1 MSLVHNIRPSSLDL
15 NLLRVFDVLLE
26 ERSVTRAGARLGLTQ
41 SAVSHALNRLRYML
55 NDELFVR
62 GPAGMQP
69 TPRAVE
75 MGPQVHA
82 ALNQL
87 QAALA
92 PSDFDPATSERRF
105 AVVAG
110 AYASAILAPPMAS
123 RLAQAAPRCELLI
136 AELANDV
143 LERTDARRVDFMV
156 GSVLA
161 APERFARETLLT
173 EELVWVVRSGHP
185 VFAGERIELQT
196 LVSVPHVVIARSL
209 PGLIEDGG
217 ERRAFV
223 SRASWEDAG
232 AFEAALASRGLTR
245 RVGVSVPDTYTA
257 LAVASRTDMATL
269 IPRRLALMSAQV
281 GRVKLIDPPYESPA
295 VDVSLLY
302 LRERL
307 AEPAMV
313 WMRDLI
319 RGVAAGL

>member
-1 MSLVHNIRPSSLDL
+1 MNLDL

-26 ERSVTRAGARLGLTQ
+26 ERNVTRTGARLGLTQ

-55 NDELFVR
+55 GDELFVR

-105 AVVAG
+105 AVVSG
-110 AYASAILAPPMAS
+110 AYASAILAPPLAS
-123 RLAQAAPRCELLI
+123 RLAQAAPKAELLI
-136 AELANDV
+136 AELALDV
-143 LERTDARRVDFMV
+143 LERMDARRVDFMV
-156 GSVLA
+156 GSVIA
-161 APERFARETLLT
+161 APDRFARETVLS
-173 EELVWVVRSGHP
+173 EELVWVVRAGHP
-185 VFAGERIELQT
+185 LFLGSRIDLET
-196 LVSVPHVVIARSL
+196 LVSTPHVVIARSL

-232 AFEAALASRGLTR
+232 AFEAALAARGLTR
-245 RVGVSVPDTYTA
+245 QVGVSVPDTYTA

-269 IPRRLALMSAQV
+269 IPRRLALLSAQG
-281 GRVKLIDPPYESPA
+281 GRVRLIDPPYESPS

-307 AEPAMV
+307 AEPAIA
-313 WMRDLI
+313 WMHDQI
-319 RGVAAGL
+319 RAVAAGL

>member
-1 MSLVHNIRPSSLDL
+1 MNVTHNLDL

-26 ERSVTRAGARLGLTQ
+26 ERSVTRTGARLGLTQ

-105 AVVAG
+105 TVVTG
-110 AYASAILAPPMAS
+110 AYASAILAPPVAS
-123 RLAQAAPRCELLI
+123 RLAEVAPQSELLI
-136 AELANDV
+136 AELALDV
-143 LERTDARRVDFMV
+143 LERLDARRADFLV

-161 APERFARETLLT
+161 APERFARETILT
-173 EELVWVVRSGHP
+173 EQLVWVVRTGHP
-185 VFAGERIELQT
+185 AFQGERIDLET
-196 LVSVPHVVIARSL
+196 LVSTPHVVIARNL
-209 PGLIEDGG
+209 PGLIEEGG
-217 ERRAFV
+217 ERRPFV

-269 IPRRLALMSAQV
+269 IPRRLALLSAQG
-281 GRVKLIDPPYESPA
+281 GRVKLIDPPYDSPT

-307 AEPAMV
+307 AEPAIR
-313 WMRDLI
+313 WMHDVI
-319 RGVAAGL
+319 RTVAASL

>member
-1 MSLVHNIRPSSLDL
+1 MSVDL

-26 ERSVTRAGARLGLTQ
+26 ERSVTRTGARLGLTQ

-69 TPRAVE
+69 TPRSIE

-105 AVVAG
+105 TLVTG
-110 AYASAILAPPMAS
+110 AYASAILAPPVAG
-123 RLAQAAPRCELLI
+123 RLAEVAPRCELLI

-156 GSVLA
+156 SSVLA
-161 APERFARETLLT
+161 APERFARETILT
-173 EELVWVVRSGHP
+173 EELVWVVRAGHP
-185 VFAGERIELQT
+185 VFQAENIDLPT
-196 LVSVPHVVIARSL
+196 LVSVPHVVIARSM
-209 PGLIEDGG
+209 PGLMEDGG

-245 RVGVSVPDTYTA
+245 QVGVSVPDTYTA

-269 IPRRLALMSAQV
+269 IPRRLALLSAQG
-281 GRVKLIDPPYESPA
+281 GRVRLIEPPYESPA

-302 LRERL
+302 LKERL
-307 AEPAMV
+307 AEPAIA

>member
-1 MSLVHNIRPSSLDL
+1 MNQDL

-26 ERSVTRAGARLGLTQ
+26 ERSVTRTGARLGLTQ

-55 NDELFVR
+55 SDELFVR

-105 AVVAG
+105 AVVTG
-110 AYASAILAPPMAS
+110 AYASAILAPPLAS
-123 RLAQAAPRCELLI
+123 RLAEVAPQSELMI
-136 AELANDV
+136 AELALDM
-143 LERTDARRVDFMV
+143 LERLDARRVDFLI

-161 APERFARETLLT
+161 APERFARETILT
-173 EELVWVVRSGHP
+173 ETLVWVVRTAHP
-185 VFAGERIELQT
+185 AFQGETIDLET
-196 LVSVPHVVIARSL
+196 LVSTPHVVMARNM
-209 PGLIEDGG
+209 PGLIEEGG
-217 ERRAFV
+217 ERRPFV
-223 SRASWEDAG
+223 SRASWEDSG
-232 AFEAALASRGLTR
+232 AFEAALAARGLTR
-245 RVGVSVPDTYTA
+245 RVGVSVPDTFTA
-257 LAVASRTDMATL
+257 LAIASRTDMAAL
-269 IPRRLALMSAQV
+269 IPRRLALLSAQG
-281 GRVKLIDPPYESPA
+281 GRVKLIEPPYESPP

-307 AEPAMV
+307 AEPAIV

-319 RGVAAGL
+319 RTVAAAL

>member
-1 MSLVHNIRPSSLDL
+1 MNLDL

-55 NDELFVR
+55 SDELFVR

-105 AVVAG
+105 AVVSG
-110 AYASAILAPPMAS
+110 AYASAILAPPLAG
-123 RLAQAAPRCELLI
+123 RLAEAAPRAELMI
-136 AELANDV
+136 AELALDV
-143 LERTDARRVDFMV
+143 LERLDARRVDFMV
-156 GSVLA
+156 GNVLA
-161 APERFARETLLT
+161 APERFARETILT
-173 EELVWVVRSGHP
+173 EELVWVVRAGHP
-185 VFAGERIELQT
+185 TFQGARIDLET
-196 LVSVPHVVIARSL
+196 LVSTPHVVIARNL
-209 PGLIEDGG
+209 PGLIEEGG
-217 ERRAFV
+217 ERRALV

-232 AFEAALASRGLTR
+232 AFEAALAARGLTR

-257 LAVASRTDMATL
+257 LAVSRTDMATL
-269 IPRRLALMSAQV
+269 VPRRLARLSAQG
-281 GRVKLIDPPYESPA
+281 GRVMLVDPPYESPS
-295 VDVSLLY
+295 VDMSLLY
-302 LRERL
+302 LKARL
-307 AEPAMV
+307 AEPAIA
-313 WMRDLI
+313 WMHALVRT
-319 RGVAAGL
+319 VAASL

>member
-1 MSLVHNIRPSSLDL
+1 MNLDL

-26 ERSVTRAGARLGLTQ
+26 ERSVTRTGARLGLTQ

-55 NDELFVR
+55 SDELFVR

-105 AVVAG
+105 AVVCG
-110 AYASAILAPPMAS
+110 AYASAILAPPVAS
-123 RLAQAAPRCELLI
+123 RLAEQAPLSELMVV
-136 AELANDV
+136 ELGLDV
-143 LERTDARRVDFMV
+143 LERLDARRVDFLV

-161 APERFARETLLT
+161 APERFARETILT
-173 EELVWVVRSGHP
+173 EHLVWVVRAGHP
-185 VFAGERIELQT
+185 IFQSEPIDLRT
-196 LVSVPHVVIARSL
+196 LVSVPHVVIARNL
-209 PGLIEDGG
+209 PGLIEEGG
-217 ERRAFV
+217 ERRPFV

-232 AFEAALASRGLTR
+232 AFEAALAARGLTR
-245 RVGVSVPDTYTA
+245 RVGVSTPDTYTA

-269 IPRRLALMSAQV
+269 IPRRLALLSAQG
-281 GRVKLIDPPYESPA
+281 GRVKLIEPPYESPS

-302 LRERL
+302 LKERL
-307 AEPAMV
+307 AEPAV
-313 WMRDLI
+313 AWMRDLI
-319 RGVAAGL
+319 RAVANGL

>member
-1 MSLVHNIRPSSLDL
+1 MTVDL

-41 SAVSHALNRLRYML
+41 SAVSHALNRLRYGL
-55 NDELFVR
+55 DDELFVR

-87 QAALA
+87 QAAMA

-105 AVVAG
+105 GVVTG
-110 AYASAILAPPMAS
+110 AYASAILAPPVAS
-123 RLAQAAPRCELLI
+123 RLAQVAPRAELMI
-136 AELANDV
+136 AELALDV
-143 LERTDARRVDFMV
+143 LERLDARRADFLV

-161 APERFARETLLT
+161 APERFARETILT
-173 EELVWVVRSGHP
+173 ETLVWVVRAGHP
-185 VFAGERIELQT
+185 AFPGGPVSMEA
-196 LVSVPHVVIARSL
+196 LVSTPHVVIARNL
-209 PGLIEDGG
+209 PGLIEEGG
-217 ERRAFV
+217 ERRPFV

-245 RVGVSVPDTYTA
+245 RVGVSAPDTYTA
-257 LAVASRTDMATL
+257 LAVVSRTDMATL
-269 IPRRLALMSAQV
+269 IPRRLALLSAQG
-281 GRVKLIDPPYESPA
+281 GRVQLIEPPYESPS

-302 LRERL
+302 LKERL
-307 AEPAMV
+307 AEPAV
-313 WMRDLI
+313 AWMRDLI
-319 RGVAAGL
+319 LNVAAGL